1 MASSRSSVFPLSVV
15 GEKPEF
21 SQVPTFSADDHSMGP
36 ASRLLVLV
44 CLAGAVEAGDI
55 RGTVV
60 IEKKLTRRTVTASAG
75 AYQRGVAVDLERP
88 AAADPLKFERSHVA
102 IYLEGR
108 PSAAV
113 STGTATRVA
122 SGGASQAEAC
132 ATILPHLACG
142 KNVETAAAAS
152 IEQTHREFQP
162 DLVVIPAGATVSF
175 PNFDPIFH
183 NVFSLSKPK
192 SFDLGNYPQG
202 ETRMVTFP
210 KPGIVFVNCRLHPN
224 MAASIVVSPTPWVAK
239 ADGEGRFDLS
249 GVPAGE
255 YTVVAWH
262 KTAGFFRQRVTVSEE
277 QAAEVRFLIPLS
289 ANAIAQPT
297 GRR

>member
-1 MASSRSSVFPLSVV
+1 MSPVFGV
-15 GEKPEF
+15 
-21 SQVPTFSADDHSMGP
+21 T
-36 ASRLLVLV
+36 VLV
-44 CLAGAVEAGDI
+44 CLAGVAEAADI

-60 IEKKLTRRTVTASAG
+60 IDKKLTHRTVTASAG
-75 AYQRGVAVDLERP
+75 AYQRGVAVEP
-88 AAADPLKFERSHVA
+88 GPPPAADPLAFERSHVA
-102 IYLEGR
+102 IYLEGP
-108 PSAAV
+108 PSAV
-113 STGTATRVA
+113 SGSAN
-122 SGGASQAEAC
+122 Q
-132 ATILPHLACG
+132 I
-142 KNVETAAAAS
+142 AAS
-152 IEQTHREFQP
+152 ITQTHREFEP
-162 DLVVIPAGATVSF
+162 DLVVIPAGAMVSF

-202 ETRMVTFP
+202 ETRMVTFA

-224 MAASIVVSPTPWVAK
+224 MAASIVVSPTQWVTK

-262 KTAGFFRQRVTVSEE
+262 KNAGFFRQRATVSED

-289 ANAIAQPT
+289 GHAIAQPT
-297 GRR
+297 ATR

>member
-1 MASSRSSVFPLSVV
+1 
-15 GEKPEF
+15 
-21 SQVPTFSADDHSMGP
+21 MGP
-36 ASRLLVLV
+36 VSRLIVLV
-44 CLAGAVEAGDI
+44 CLVGAAEAGDI

-60 IEKKLTRRTVTASAG
+60 IEKKLTHRTVTASAG
-75 AYQRGVAVDLERP
+75 AYQRGVAVDLGP
-88 AAADPLKFERSHVA
+88 PPAADPLAFERSHVA
-102 IYLEGR
+102 IYLEGP
-108 PSAAV
+108 PSAPSSSANQI
-113 STGTATRVA
+113 T
-122 SGGASQAEAC
+122 
-132 ATILPHLACG
+132 
-142 KNVETAAAAS
+142 AS
-152 IEQTHREFQP
+152 IAQTHREFQP
-162 DLVVIPAGATVSF
+162 DLVVIPVGSTVSF

-202 ETRMVTFP
+202 ETRMVTFG

-224 MAASIVVSPTPWVAK
+224 MAASIVVSPTPWVTK

-262 KTAGFFRQRVTVSEE
+262 KTAGLFRQRVTVSEN
-277 QAAEVRFLIPLS
+277 QTAEVRFLIPLL

-297 GRR
+297 ATR

>member
-1 MASSRSSVFPLSVV
+1 M
-15 GEKPEF
+15 
-21 SQVPTFSADDHSMGP
+21 TP
-36 ASRLLVLV
+36 ASRLIVLV
-44 CLAGAVEAGDI
+44 CLAGAAEAADI

-60 IEKKLTRRTVTASAG
+60 IEKKLTRRTVTASAS
-75 AYQRGVAVDLERP
+75 AYQRGVAVDLERS
-88 AAADPLKFERSHVA
+88 AAGDPLKFERSHVA
-102 IYLEGR
+102 IYLEGP
-108 PSAAV
+108 PSAPSSSAN
-113 STGTATRVA
+113 
-122 SGGASQAEAC
+122 Q
-132 ATILPHLACG
+132 I
-142 KNVETAAAAS
+142 AS

-202 ETRMVTFP
+202 ETRMVTFA

-224 MAASIVVSPTPWVAK
+224 MAASIVVSPTPWLTK
-239 ADGEGRFDLS
+239 ADSDGRFDLS

-262 KTAGFFRQRVTVSEE
+262 KSAGFFRQRATVSEE

-289 ANAIAQPT
+289 DHANAQSAAT
-297 GRR
+297 R

>member
-1 MASSRSSVFPLSVV
+1 MR
-15 GEKPEF
+15 
-21 SQVPTFSADDHSMGP
+21 P
-36 ASRLLVLV
+36 ASRLVVLV
-44 CLAGAVEAGDI
+44 CVAGAVEAGDI

-75 AYQRGVAVDLERP
+75 AYQRGVAVDLEP
-88 AAADPLKFERSHVA
+88 SVAADPLKFERSHVA
-102 IYLEGR
+102 IYLEG
-108 PSAAV
+108 PA
-113 STGTATRVA
+113 TAA
-122 SGGASQAEAC
+122 SGGASQAKLCASQAKAC
-132 ATILPHLACG
+132 ATILPDPTAR
-142 KNVETAAAAS
+142 NVETPATAS

-162 DLVVIPAGATVSF
+162 DFVVIPAGATVSF

-202 ETRMVTFP
+202 ETRMVTFA

-224 MAASIVVSPTPWVAK
+224 MAASIVVSPTQWVTK
-239 ADGEGRFDLS
+239 ADAEGRFELK

-262 KTAGFFRQRVTVSEE
+262 KSAGFFRQRVAVSEQ
-277 QAAEVRFLIPLS
+277 QAAEVRFLIPFLGNS
-289 ANAIAQPT
+289 AAQPAAT
-297 GRR
+297 R

>member
-1 MASSRSSVFPLSVV
+1 MR
-15 GEKPEF
+15 
-21 SQVPTFSADDHSMGP
+21 P
-36 ASRLLVLV
+36 ASRLIVLV

-75 AYQRGVAVDLERP
+75 AYQRGVAVDLGP
-88 AAADPLKFERSHVA
+88 PGAADPLKFERSHVA
-102 IYLEGR
+102 IYLEGP
-108 PSAAV
+108 PSCSAQRIRCAPGVAV
-113 STGTATRVA
+113 RIPALTGGAESGGVA
-122 SGGASQAEAC
+122 SSGANQ
-132 ATILPHLACG
+132 I
-142 KNVETAAAAS
+142 AAS

-162 DLVVIPAGATVSF
+162 DLVVVPAGATVSF

-202 ETRMVTFP
+202 ETRMVTFA

-224 MAASIVVSPTPWVAK
+224 MAASIVVGPTQWVTK

-262 KTAGFFRQRVTVSEE
+262 KSAGFFRQRATVSEK
-277 QAAEVRFLIPLS
+277 QAAEVRFLIPLLG
-289 ANAIAQPT
+289 NATAQPAAT
-297 GRR
+297 R